1 MNSIIRWLTE
11 HPLAVN
17 LATVLLLAMGA
28 LTALQLPQKTS
39 PEFSLDVVSISVSY
53 PGASAAEIQ
62 DSMVRPIEDQLSGI
76 EGIDAITASI
86 QEGRGGI
93 SVTFLA
99 GVDRQ
104 EKLEEVKTAVERIT
118 VFPEDSGDPTV
129 VLANNSNRVMEIVV
143 HGEVSER
150 ILKQTAERLRDEL
163 QLLDAISFA
172 EVTNVRG
179 YEIRIEIDRDT
190 LRTFGL
196 TLDDVA
202 RVVRENSLEL
212 PGGAI
217 ETETISI
224 PLRTA
229 GRNLTQ
235 ADFESIVI
243 RVGDDGAAVLLRD
256 VARVVD
262 GFEDTDLSATFAGE
276 RAASVDVFR
285 VGNEQVL
292 AVVAAATA
300 YLDATFRPGLP
311 EGVNVTVWQNEAESL
326 QSRLDLLLENAVI
339 GLTLVVLC
347 LALFLDLRLAIWA
360 AVGIGISFAATFIV
374 MGLIDISINQISLF
388 GFILAVGI
396 VVDNA
401 IVVGEQVYTEGRRG
415 MTPVEAAV
423 KAAQRVAVPVIFST
437 LTTLVAFWPLLQLPG
452 TLGKFLADIPIVVMA
467 VLTLSM
473 FQALLMLPRNLAAHD
488 FSDAHRPN
496 IVLRIA
502 NLVRGVVDAGMQWF
516 IRVPL
521 DGVLRLTTWG
531 FALLIPLA
539 GAAAAMVLSFGLLAF
554 GYVRFE
560 FFPSIEADRVTAS
573 IEMTDGTTFALTEA
587 VAETV
592 RRAALVAADEVQA
605 RLPADAPPVIVG
617 VNVVV
622 GQGAGG
628 GGGPDGGR
636 AAPGTT
642 LANVV
647 VRLTDPELRD
657 WPSSDFEA
665 AWRDAIGDIGGVDQ
679 LTVSA
684 VLIGAG
690 DPVSIEVS
698 LPDDQDIAPVVADV
712 RAALVEVPGVFGL
725 RDDNSA
731 GRLEYKLVLNDEAR
745 IYGLTLQDLAN
756 QTRAGFFGIEATT
769 VQRGADNVAVVV
781 RFPQDERDSLSDLLD
796 MRIATAAGDLI
807 PLGTVARI
815 EETIAPTQI
824 LRRDGRKITTVTG
837 DLDTE
842 VATAGQVNA
851 IITTQ
856 IIPDLLARYPGL
868 IVTQGGEQRQQG
880 DAQTALGTALG
891 IALFVIYALL
901 ALVFRSY
908 VQPIV
913 VMFAIPLGLVGATI
927 GHYIIGIPLTIL
939 SVFGIIG
946 LAGVVINNSLVM
958 VDVFNEHIGN
968 GMDVR
973 GAVIRGTKE
982 RFRPTFLTSL
992 TTFLGVYPLTM
1003 ETSLQAQFL
1012 IPLAV
1017 SLGYGVLFG
1026 TVLIVLCV
1034 PALFMLQYHLTRVVR
1049 AAFAVVTGN
1058 RPAPSIAVPSMPIA
1072 PAEARDG
1079 SA

>member
-17 LATVLLLAMGA
+17 LTALLIVALGA

-39 PEFSLDVVSISVSY
+39 PEFTLDVVSISVSY

-86 QEGRGGI
+86 QEGRGGLA
-93 SVTFLA
+93 VTFLA

-118 VFPEDSGDPTV
+118 VFPEGSNDPTV
-129 VLANNSNRVMEIVV
+129 VLADNSNRVMEIVV
-143 HGEVSER
+143 HGDVSER
-150 ILKQTAERLRDEL
+150 ILKETAQRLRDEL

-172 EVTNVRG
+172 EVSNVRD

-190 LRTFGL
+190 LRAYGL

-243 RVGDDGAAVLLRD
+243 RAGDDGAAVLLRD

-276 RAASVDVFR
+276 RAASVNVFR

-292 AVVAAATA
+292 AVVSEAIA
-300 YLDATFRPGLP
+300 YLDQTFRPGLP
-311 EGVNVTVWQNEAESL
+311 EGINVTVWQNEAVSL
-326 QSRLDLLLENAVI
+326 QSRLDLLLENALI
-339 GLTLVVLC
+339 GLALVVMC

-374 MGLIDISINQISLF
+374 MGLIDLSINQISLF

-396 VVDNA
+396 LVDNT
-401 IVVGEQVYTEGRRG
+401 IVVGEQVYTQGRRG
-415 MTPVEAAV
+415 LTPVEAAV
-423 KAAQRVAVPVIFST
+423 KGAQRVAVPVIFST
-437 LTTLVAFWPLLQLPG
+437 LTTVVAFWPLLQLPG
-452 TLGKFLADIPIVVMA
+452 TLGKFLADIPIVVMV

-473 FQALLMLPRNLAAHD
+473 FQALFMLPRNLASHD

-496 IVLRIA
+496 IVLRAA
-502 NLVRGVVDAGMQWF
+502 NLLRGIVDGGMQWF

-521 DGVLRLTTWG
+521 DAVLRLTTWG
-531 FALLIPLA
+531 FAILIPLA
-539 GAAAAMVLSFGLLAF
+539 GAAAAIVLSFGLLAF

-560 FFPSIEADRVTAS
+560 FFPAIEADRVTAN

-592 RRAALVAADEVQA
+592 RRAALVAAEEVQA
-605 RLPADAPPVIVG
+605 SLPADAPPVIVG

-622 GQGAGG
+622 GQAAGG

-636 AAPGTT
+636 AAAGTT

-657 WPSSDFEA
+657 WPSRDFET
-665 AWRDAIGDIGGVDQ
+665 AWRNAIGDIGGVDQ

-684 VLIGAG
+684 ELIGAG
-690 DPVSIEVS
+690 DPVSVELS
-698 LPDDQDIAPVVADV
+698 LPEGQDIAPVVADM
-712 RAALVEVPGVFGL
+712 RAALSEIPGVFGL

-769 VQRGADNVAVVV
+769 VQRGADSVSVVV
-781 RFPQDERDSLSDLLD
+781 RFPEEERNSLADLLD
-796 MRIATAAGDLI
+796 MRIATNAGDLI

-824 LRRDGRKITTVTG
+824 LRRDGRQITTLTG
-837 DLDTE
+837 DLDTG
-842 VATAGQVNA
+842 VATSGQVNA
-851 IITTQ
+851 ILTAQ
-856 IIPDLLARYPGL
+856 IVPGLIDGYPGL
-868 IVTQGGEQRQQG
+868 IVTIGGEQRQQG
-880 DAQTALGTALG
+880 DAQAALGTALG

-908 VQPIV
+908 IQPIV
-913 VMFAIPLGLVGATI
+913 VMFAIPLGLVGAVV

-939 SVFGIIG
+939 SIFGIIG

-958 VDVFNEHIGN
+958 VDVYNEHIGN

-973 GAVIRGTKE
+973 AAVIRGTKE
-982 RFRPTFLTSL
+982 RFRPIFLTSL

-1017 SLGYGVLFG
+1017 SIGYGVLFG
-1026 TVLIVLCV
+1026 TLLIVLCV
-1034 PALFMLQYHLTRVVR
+1034 PALFMLQYNLTRVVR
-1049 AAFAVVTGN
+1049 AAVSVVTGN
-1058 RPAPSIAVPSMPIA
+1058 RPVPNIAAPSLTMSR
-1072 PAEARDG
+1072 AEARD
-1079 SA
+1079 